1 MKNGPIK
8 HKPPPPHQLVSSAFN
23 GIFSTNRLYRAVPQ
37 EYEIYHAGP
46 GTKHTQHKTIHPTKI
61 RKS

>member
-23 GIFSTNRLYRAVPQ
+23 GIFSTNRLYRATGVWNRSRR
-37 EYEIYHAGP
+37 AGVQN
-46 GTKHTQHKTIHPTKI
+46 THNI
-61 RKS
+61 